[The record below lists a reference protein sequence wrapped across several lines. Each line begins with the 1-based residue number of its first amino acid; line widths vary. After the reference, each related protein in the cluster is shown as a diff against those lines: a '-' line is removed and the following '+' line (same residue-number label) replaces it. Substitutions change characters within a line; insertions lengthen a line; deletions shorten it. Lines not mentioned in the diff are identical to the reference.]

1 MTSKKHESNT
11 RVEGKNPCAKF
22 PGEGSEKKEQV
33 SEREGDRGRKREREW
48 ERKNY
53 ICYRE
58 HLKNLADRKRTL
70 TFSFL
75 WSTSP
80 HSHSQTLLPHPPPI
94 HTFPPPL
101 LCHCLQRFHVFEQRS
116 FWDYF
121 CATFRACEAKA
132 RSWSQSWVWLFDSFV
147 E

>member
-33 SEREGDRGRKREREW
+33 SEREGDRARERQN
-48 ERKNY
+48 EREKNY

-75 WSTSP
+75 
-80 HSHSQTLLPHPPPI
+80 
-94 HTFPPPL
+94 
-101 LCHCLQRFHVFEQRS
+101 
-116 FWDYF
+116 
-121 CATFRACEAKA
+121 
-132 RSWSQSWVWLFDSFV
+132 
-147 E
+147 